1 MATYYSPLSF
11 FKGGKRKSRKN
22 KTRKTRKVRKA
33 RKSSGGFYP
42 SIMGGVVQTG
52 AYLVPLAVRQGYKL
66 LNNNKTMRKKRK

>member
-11 FKGGKRKSRKN
+11 FKGGKRKSRKVRKN
-22 KTRKTRKVRKA
+22 KTRKA

>member
-11 FKGGKRKSRKN
+11 FKGGKRTTRKAK
-22 KTRKTRKVRKA
+22 KTRKTK
-33 RKSSGGFYP
+33 GGFYP

-66 LNNNKTMRKKRK
+66 LKNKRYTLRKKNRK